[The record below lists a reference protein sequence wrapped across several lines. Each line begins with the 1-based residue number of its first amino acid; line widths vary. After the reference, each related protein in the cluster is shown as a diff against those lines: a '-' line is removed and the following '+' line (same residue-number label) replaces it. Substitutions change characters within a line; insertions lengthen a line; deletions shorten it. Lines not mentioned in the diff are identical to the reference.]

1 MNTTE
6 LFAPIKTASVETGSI
21 PVKTAEASETRR
33 LNPAEL
39 QHVGGGTGHG
49 SGV

>member
-6 LFAPIKTASVETGSI
+6 LFTPIKTTSVEAEPTS
-21 PVKTAEASETRR
+21 VKPAEASNVRR

-39 QHVGGGTGHG
+39 QHIGGGTGHG